1 MNIKHLAVAA
11 GLLAAGNVS
20 AAELL
25 ASVEQVKG
33 GAMAIGLDLVSD
45 GSVAG
50 FSFAV
55 EMGAI
60 EAKAV
65 RTGNCV
71 SQMPKGF
78 TAQCAF
84 NQGKLFV
91 IASADSAGTLLPAGV
106 TPVGTLTVASPLA
119 KASSIR
125 ITGFETSNDNG
136 VSTAGTAKVDGVDM
150 GDMAAEPVAK

>member
-1 MNIKHLAVAA
+1 MNLKHLAVAA
-11 GLLAAGNVS
+11 SLLVAGNVS

-45 GSVAG
+45 GTVAG

-55 EMGAI
+55 EVGAV
-60 EAKAV
+60 ESKAI

-71 SQMPKGF
+71 SQLPKGF

-91 IASADSAGTLLPAGV
+91 IASADAAGTVLPAGV
-106 TPVGTLTVASPLA
+106 VSVGSVTVASPMA
-119 KASSIR
+119 KASSVR
-125 ITGFETSNDNG
+125 ISGFETSNNNG
-136 VSTAGTAKVDGVDM
+136 VSTSGSAKVDGVTM
-150 GDMAAEPVAK
+150 GDSAR